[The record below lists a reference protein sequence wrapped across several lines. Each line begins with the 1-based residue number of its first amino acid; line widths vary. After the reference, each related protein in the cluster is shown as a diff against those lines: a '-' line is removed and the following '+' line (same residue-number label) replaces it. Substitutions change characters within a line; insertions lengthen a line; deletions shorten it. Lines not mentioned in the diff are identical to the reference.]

1 MKNGLRK
8 LRRLVSS
15 LVCAAVPVALLAGT
29 FVMIDLP
36 LTGVTEAQS
45 QQPRRSAPR
54 TTADPNNTVE
64 WIEAPGAEFCS
75 EICAQ
80 AGGNWRSDLQVTRPF
95 RCGCLFARNPGAAAP
110 VSPIQPAAPE
120 LPPVPAAP
128 AAPPQTA
135 GGGVLDQLVAEI
147 NNARAQGA
155 VCTGKNAGTYPPAG
169 PVQFNAAMSQVTQNY
184 LDIQGQQGGV
194 GHGDLRGRVEQTC
207 QPGTYGE
214 NIAYGGATPA
224 DAVRQWLE
232 SQHGHCATLM
242 RSDYNLVGT
251 AASQHNS
258 EYQQSWAALFAD
270 RC

>member
-1 MKNGLRK
+1 MKYGSWK
-8 LRRLVSS
+8 LRRLASS
-15 LVCAAVPVALLAGT
+15 LVCATVPVALMAGT
-29 FVMIDLP
+29 LVMSDLP
-36 LTGVTEAQS
+36 LIGLTEAQS

-54 TTADPNNTVE
+54 MSADPNNTVE

-75 EICAQ
+75 EICTQ
-80 AGGNWRSDLQVTRPF
+80 AGGNWRSDLTVTRPF

-110 VSPIQPAAPE
+110 VFPAQPAAPE
-120 LPPVPAAP
+120 LPPVPTAP
-128 AAPPQTA
+128 AEAPQTA
-135 GGGVLDQLVAEI
+135 GGGLVDQLVAEI

-169 PVQFNAAMSQVTQNY
+169 PVQFHAAMSQVTQTY
-184 LDIQGQQGGV
+184 LDSQGQQGGI
-194 GHGDLRGRVEQTC
+194 GHGDAKGRIDQVC
-207 QPGTYGE
+207 QWGTYGE

-224 DAVRQWLE
+224 DAVRQWLG
-232 SQHGHCATLM
+232 SQTGHCATLM
-242 RSDYNLVGT
+242 RSDFNLVGT